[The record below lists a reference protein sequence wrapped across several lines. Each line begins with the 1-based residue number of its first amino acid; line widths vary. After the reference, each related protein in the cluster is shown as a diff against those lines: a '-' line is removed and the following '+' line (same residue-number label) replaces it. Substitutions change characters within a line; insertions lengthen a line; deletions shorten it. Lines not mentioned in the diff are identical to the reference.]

1 MSEIVSGSFRDPSGF
16 MFKHDGK
23 LYRQVN
29 QKYQA
34 EYDLL
39 MSSGLYDQL
48 TRSKTLVPHKEVG
61 LEFAPLPDIAHKVIQ
76 PEVVDFISYPY
87 EWCFN
92 QLKDAAILTLAIA
105 RRALEFGMSLKDASA
120 YNIQFQQGRPIF
132 IDTLSFEKYEEGMPW
147 VAYRQFCQHF
157 LAPLALMAKKD
168 IRLAQMLR
176 LHIDGIPLDLTS
188 KLLPANTRLNFGL
201 ATHIHLHAKSQ
212 ERYADKE
219 VSQAEVKGRI
229 NKSAMLG
236 LFDSL
241 LSTVR
246 SLNVRT
252 IQTEW
257 TDYYQD
263 NNYTQASFEAKRQLV
278 KSFIEKVE
286 PKQVWDL
293 GGNTGE
299 FSRAASDMGIP
310 TICYDIDPGAVQQN
324 YDLVKKNKEKFMLP
338 LRMDLTNPSPDL
350 GWHNAERESMQ
361 ARGPVDLVM
370 ALALIHH
377 LAISNNVPLADVAD
391 YFADL
396 GEYLIIEF
404 VPKSDSQVKRLL
416 ASRVD
421 IFPEYNL
428 EGFKKSFET
437 RFELILEQKVPG
449 SERTLV
455 LFRRKQ
461 HNDRAKED

>member
-1 MSEIVSGSFRDPSGF
+1 MPENVRGSFRDPSGF

-29 QKYQA
+29 QKYRE

-39 MSSGLYDQL
+39 MNSGLFDQL
-48 TRSKTLVPHKEVG
+48 NKSRTLIAHKEVE
-61 LEFAPLPDIAHKVIQ
+61 LALAPRPEIAYKVIQ
-76 PEVVDFISYPY
+76 PEIVDFISYPY

-120 YNIQFQQGRPIF
+120 YNIQFHQGRPIF
-132 IDTLSFEKYEEGMPW
+132 IDTLSFEKYEEGTPW

-157 LAPLALMAKKD
+157 LAPLALMVKAD
-168 IRLAQMLR
+168 IRLAQLMR
-176 LHIDGIPLDLTS
+176 LHIDGIPLDLAS
-188 KLLPANTRLNFGL
+188 KLLPGSTRLNFGL
-201 ATHIHLHAKSQ
+201 TTHIHIHAKSQ
-212 ERYADKE
+212 QRYADKE
-219 VSQAEVKGRI
+219 VSQDKVKARMS
-229 NKSAMLG
+229 KTSMYG
-236 LFDSL
+236 LLDSL
-241 LSTVR
+241 LSTVK
-246 SLNVRT
+246 SLNVKT

-278 KSFIEKVE
+278 RSFIEQVQ

-299 FSRAASDMGIP
+299 FSRAASELQIP
-310 TICYDIDPGAVQQN
+310 TVCFDIDPGAVQQN
-324 YDLVKKNKEKFMLP
+324 YDLVKANKEKFMLP
-338 LRMDLTNPSPDL
+338 LCMDLTNPSPDL

-377 LAISNNVPLADVAD
+377 LAISNNVPLLDVAD

-416 ASRVD
+416 ASRLD
-421 IFPEYNL
+421 IFPDYTL
-428 EGFKKSFET
+428 EGFRNAFKQRYVLLDEKPVE
-437 RFELILEQKVPG
+437 G
-449 SERTLV
+449 SERTLF
-455 LFRRKQ
+455 LMK
-461 HNDRAKED
+461 RA

>member
-1 MSEIVSGSFRDPSGF
+1 MPEKVSGSFRDPSGF

-29 QKYQA
+29 QKYRE

-39 MSSGLYDQL
+39 MNSGLYDQL
-48 TRSKTLVPHKEVG
+48 NKSRTLVAHKEVE
-61 LEFAPLPDIAHKVIQ
+61 LDLAPRPEIAYKVIQ
-76 PEVVDFISYPY
+76 PEIVDFISYPY

-105 RRALEFGMSLKDASA
+105 RRALEFGMILKDASA
-120 YNIQFQQGRPIF
+120 YNIQFHQGRPIF
-132 IDTLSFEKYEEGMPW
+132 IDTLSFEKYEEGAPW

-157 LAPLALMAKKD
+157 LAPLALMAKTD

-176 LHIDGIPLDLTS
+176 LHIDGIPLDLAS
-188 KLLPANTRLNFGL
+188 KLLPGSTRVEFGL
-201 ATHIHLHAKSQ
+201 TTHIHIHAKSQ
-212 ERYADKE
+212 QRYADKE
-219 VSQAEVKGRI
+219 VSQEAVKARVS
-229 NKSAMLG
+229 KTAMVG
-236 LFDSL
+236 LLDSL
-241 LSTVR
+241 LSTVK
-246 SLNVRT
+246 SLNVKT

-263 NNYTQASFEAKRQLV
+263 NNYTPASFEAKRQLV
-278 KSFIEKVE
+278 KRFIERVQ

-299 FSRAASDMGIP
+299 FSRVASEMQIP
-310 TICYDIDPGAVQQN
+310 TVCFDIDPGAVQQN
-324 YDLVKKNKEKFMLP
+324 YDLVKANKEKFMLP

-350 GWHNAERESMQ
+350 GWHNSERKSMQ

-404 VPKSDSQVKRLL
+404 VPKSDSQVRRLL
-416 ASRVD
+416 ASRLD
-421 IFPEYNL
+421 IFPDYTL
-428 EGFKKSFET
+428 DGFRKAFTKRYVLLGEIPV
-437 RFELILEQKVPG
+437 EG
-449 SERTLV
+449 SERTLF
-455 LFRRKQ
+455 LMRRK
-461 HNDRAKED
+461 

>member
-1 MSEIVSGSFRDPSGF
+1 MPENVSGSFRDPSGF

-23 LYRQVN
+23 LFRQIN
-29 QKYQA
+29 QKYQE

-48 TRSKTLVPHKEVG
+48 NKSRTLVAHKEAD
-61 LEFAPLPDIAHKVIQ
+61 LALAPRPEIAYKVIQ
-76 PEVVDFISYPY
+76 PEIVDFISYPY

-120 YNIQFQQGRPIF
+120 YNIQFHQGKPVF
-132 IDTLSFEKYEEGMPW
+132 IDTLSFEKYEEGAPW

-157 LAPLALMAKKD
+157 LAPLALMANTD
-168 IRLAQMLR
+168 IRLAQLMR
-176 LHIDGIPLDLTS
+176 LHIDGIPLDLAS
-188 KLLPANTRLNFGL
+188 KLLPATTKVSFGL
-201 ATHIHLHAKSQ
+201 ATHIHVHARSQ
-212 ERYADKE
+212 QRYADKE
-219 VSQAEVKGRI
+219 VSQNDVKARVS
-229 NKSAMLG
+229 KTAMLG
-236 LFDSL
+236 LLDSL
-241 LSTVR
+241 LSTVK
-246 SLNVRT
+246 SLNVKT

-263 NNYTQASFEAKRQLV
+263 NNYTPASFEAKRQLV
-278 KSFIEKVE
+278 RSFIEKVQ
-286 PKQVWDL
+286 PKHVWDL

-299 FSRAASDMGIP
+299 FSRAASDLQIP
-310 TICYDIDPGAVQQN
+310 TVCFDIDPGAVQQN
-324 YDLVKKNKEKFMLP
+324 YDLVKTNKEKFMLP

-377 LAISNNVPLADVAD
+377 LAISNNVPLVDVAD
-391 YFADL
+391 FFADMGQHL
-396 GEYLIIEF
+396 VIEF

-416 ASRVD
+416 ASRLD
-421 IFPEYNL
+421 IFPDYTL
-428 EGFKKSFET
+428 EGFRKAFAQ
-437 RFELILEQKVPG
+437 RFVLIDEKPVEG
-449 SERTLV
+449 SERTLF
-455 LFRRKQ
+455 LMK
-461 HNDRAKED
+461 RA

>member
-1 MSEIVSGSFRDPSGF
+1 MSEKVSGSFRDPSGF
-16 MFKHDGK
+16 MFKHNGQ

-29 QKYQA
+29 QKYRE

-39 MSSGLYDQL
+39 MTSGLYNQL
-48 TRSKTLVPHKEVG
+48 TKSKTLVVHTEVD
-61 LEFAPLPDIAHKVIQ
+61 LELAPMPEIAYKVIQ
-76 PEVVDFISYPY
+76 PDVVEFISYPY

-176 LHIDGIPLDLTS
+176 LHIDGIPLDLAS
-188 KLLPANTRLNFGL
+188 KLLPGGTRLNFGL
-201 ATHIHLHAKSQ
+201 ASHIHLHARSQ

-229 NKSAMLG
+229 SKSAMLG

-246 SLNVRT
+246 SLRVKT

-263 NNYTQASFEAKRQLV
+263 NNYTEASFEAKRQLV
-278 KSFIEKVE
+278 KSFIEKVN

-299 FSRAASDMGIP
+299 FSRAASDLGIP
-310 TICYDIDPGAVQQN
+310 TVCYDIDPGAVQQN

-338 LRMDLTNPSPDL
+338 LCMDLTNPSPDL

-361 ARGPVDLVM
+361 TRGPVDLVM

-377 LAISNNVPLADVAD
+377 LAISNNVPLVDVAN

-396 GEYLIIEF
+396 GEHLIIEF

-421 IFPEYNL
+421 IFPDYSLN
-428 EGFKKSFET
+428 GFKKAFE
-437 RFELILEQKVPG
+437 EQFTLKLQEQVPG
-449 SERTLV
+449 SERTIF
-455 LFRRKQ
+455 LFTRKAQ
-461 HNDRAKED
+461 F

>member
-1 MSEIVSGSFRDPSGF
+1 MPEKVSGSFRDPSGF
-16 MFKHDGK
+16 MFMHDGK

-29 QKYQA
+29 QHYRE

-48 TRSKTLVPHKEVG
+48 NKSRTLVAHKEAD
-61 LEFAPLPDIAHKVIQ
+61 LTLAPQPEIAYKVIQ
-76 PEVVDFISYPY
+76 PELIDFISYPY

-120 YNIQFQQGRPIF
+120 YNIQFHQGRPIF
-132 IDTLSFEKYEEGMPW
+132 IDTLSFEKYEEGAPW

-157 LAPLALMAKKD
+157 LAPLALMAKTD
-168 IRLAQMLR
+168 IRLAQLMR
-176 LHIDGIPLDLTS
+176 LHIDGIPLDLAS
-188 KLLPANTRLNFGL
+188 KLLPGSTRMNFGF
-201 ATHIHLHAKSQ
+201 ATHIHTHAKSQ
-212 ERYADKE
+212 QRYADKE
-219 VSQAEVKGRI
+219 VSQEAVKARV
-229 NKSAMLG
+229 SRPAMHG
-236 LFDSL
+236 LLDSL
-241 LSTVR
+241 LSTVK
-246 SLNVRT
+246 SLNVKT

-257 TDYYQD
+257 ADYYKD
-263 NNYTQASFEAKRQLV
+263 NNYTPASFEAKRELV
-278 KSFIEKVE
+278 RSFIEKVQ
-286 PKQVWDL
+286 PKRMWDL

-299 FSRAASDMGIP
+299 FSRAAIDLQIP
-310 TICYDIDPGAVQQN
+310 TVCFDIDPGAVQQN
-324 YDLVKKNKEKFMLP
+324 YDLVKQNKVKNILP

-361 ARGPVDLVM
+361 ARGPADLVM

-377 LAISNNVPLADVAD
+377 LAISNNVPLTDVAD

-416 ASRVD
+416 ASRLD
-421 IFPEYNL
+421 IFPDYTL
-428 EGFKKSFET
+428 EGFKQAFSDRYT
-437 RFELILEQKVPG
+437 LLDEQPVEG
-449 SERTLV
+449 SERTLF
-455 LFRRKQ
+455 LYKRIQ
-461 HNDRAKED
+461 S

>member
-1 MSEIVSGSFRDPSGF
+1 MPEKVSGSFRDPSGF

-29 QKYQA
+29 QKYRE

-39 MSSGLYDQL
+39 MNSGLYDQL
-48 TRSKTLVPHKEVG
+48 NKSRTLVAHKEVE
-61 LEFAPLPDIAHKVIQ
+61 LDLAPRPEIAYKVIQ
-76 PEVVDFISYPY
+76 PEIVDFISYPY

-105 RRALEFGMSLKDASA
+105 RRALEFGMILKDASA
-120 YNIQFQQGRPIF
+120 YNIQFHQGRPIF
-132 IDTLSFEKYEEGMPW
+132 IDTLSFEKYEEGAPW

-157 LAPLALMAKKD
+157 LAPLALMAKTD

-176 LHIDGIPLDLTS
+176 LHIDGIPLDLAS
-188 KLLPANTRLNFGL
+188 KLLPGSTRVEFGL
-201 ATHIHLHAKSQ
+201 TTHIHIHAKSQ
-212 ERYADKE
+212 QRYADKE
-219 VSQAEVKGRI
+219 VSQEAVKARVS
-229 NKSAMLG
+229 KTAMVG
-236 LFDSL
+236 LLDSL
-241 LSTVR
+241 LSTVK
-246 SLNVRT
+246 SLNVKT

-263 NNYTQASFEAKRQLV
+263 NNYTSDSFEAKRQLV
-278 KSFIEKVE
+278 RDFIEKAQ
-286 PKQVWDL
+286 PKRVWDL

-299 FSRAASDMGIP
+299 FSRAASDLQIP
-310 TICYDIDPGAVQQN
+310 TVCFDIDPGAVQQN
-324 YDLVKKNKEKFMLP
+324 YDLVKANKEKFMLP

-377 LAISNNVPLADVAD
+377 LAISNNVPLVDVAK

-416 ASRVD
+416 ASRLD
-421 IFPEYNL
+421 IFPDYTL
-428 EGFKKSFET
+428 EGFRQTFSQHYTLLDEKPV
-437 RFELILEQKVPG
+437 QG
-449 SERTLV
+449 SERTLF
-455 LFRRKQ
+455 LMK
-461 HNDRAKED
+461 RAEP

>member
-1 MSEIVSGSFRDPSGF
+1 MTEKVSGSFRDPSGF

-29 QKYQA
+29 QKYQE

-48 TRSKTLVPHKEVG
+48 NKTRTLVAHKEVE
-61 LEFAPLPDIAHKVIQ
+61 LDLAPRPDIAYKVIQ
-76 PEVVDFISYPY
+76 PEIVDFISYPY

-92 QLKDAAILTLAIA
+92 QLKDAAILTVAIA

-120 YNIQFQQGRPIF
+120 YNIQFHQGRPIF
-132 IDTLSFEKYEEGMPW
+132 IDTLSFEKYEEGLPW

-168 IRLAQMLR
+168 IRLAQLMR
-176 LHIDGIPLDLTS
+176 LYIDSIPLDLAS
-188 KLLPANTRLNFGL
+188 KLLPGSSRLNFGL
-201 ATHIHLHAKSQ
+201 ATHIHLHATTQ
-212 ERYADKE
+212 ERYAGKE
-219 VSQAEVKGRI
+219 VSQEQVRGRI
-229 NKSAMLG
+229 SKSAIYSLI
-236 LFDSL
+236 DSL

-246 SLNVRT
+246 SLTVKT

-263 NNYTQASFEAKRQLV
+263 NNYTPVSFEAKRQLV
-278 KSFIEKVE
+278 RSFIEKAQ

-299 FSRAASDMGIP
+299 FSRAASELQIP
-310 TICYDIDPGAVQQN
+310 TVCFDIDSGAVQQN
-324 YDLVKKNKEKFMLP
+324 YDLVKKNKEMFMLP

-377 LAISNNVPLADVAD
+377 LAISNNVPLVDVAN

-416 ASRVD
+416 ASRLD
-421 IFPEYNL
+421 IFPDYTL
-428 EGFKKSFET
+428 EGFRQAFT
-437 RFELILEQKVPG
+437 QHYVLLDEQPVQG
-449 SERTLV
+449 SERTLF
-455 LFRRKQ
+455 LMKRS
-461 HNDRAKED
+461 

>member
-1 MSEIVSGSFRDPSGF
+1 MPENIRGSFRDPSGF

-29 QKYQA
+29 QKYRE

-39 MSSGLYDQL
+39 MNSGLFDQL
-48 TRSKTLVPHKEVG
+48 NKSRTLIAHKEVE
-61 LEFAPLPDIAHKVIQ
+61 LALAPRPEIAYKVIQ
-76 PEVVDFISYPY
+76 PEIVDFISYPY

-120 YNIQFQQGRPIF
+120 YNIQFHQGRPIF
-132 IDTLSFEKYEEGMPW
+132 IDTLSFEKYEEGTPW
-147 VAYRQFCQHF
+147 VAFRQFCQHF
-157 LAPLALMAKKD
+157 LAPLALMAKAD
-168 IRLAQMLR
+168 IRLAQLMR
-176 LHIDGIPLDLTS
+176 LHIDGIPLDLAS
-188 KLLPANTRLNFGL
+188 KLLPGSTRLNFGL
-201 ATHIHLHAKSQ
+201 TTHIHIHAKSQ
-212 ERYADKE
+212 QRYADKE
-219 VSQAEVKGRI
+219 VSQDEVKARMS
-229 NKSAMLG
+229 KTSMYG
-236 LFDSL
+236 LLDSL
-241 LSTVR
+241 LSTVK
-246 SLNVRT
+246 SLTVKT

-278 KSFIEKVE
+278 RSFIERIQ

-299 FSRAASDMGIP
+299 FSRAASELQIP
-310 TICYDIDPGAVQQN
+310 TVCFDIDPGAVQQN
-324 YDLVKKNKEKFMLP
+324 YDLVKANKEKFMLP
-338 LRMDLTNPSPDL
+338 LCMDLTNPSPDL

-377 LAISNNVPLADVAD
+377 LAISNNVPLLDVAD

-416 ASRVD
+416 ASRLD
-421 IFPEYNL
+421 IFPDYTL
-428 EGFKKSFET
+428 EGFRNAFKQRYVLLDEKPVE
-437 RFELILEQKVPG
+437 G
-449 SERTLV
+449 SERTLF
-455 LFRRKQ
+455 LMK
-461 HNDRAKED
+461 RA

>member
-1 MSEIVSGSFRDPSGF
+1 MPEKVSGSFRDPSGF
-16 MFKHDGK
+16 MFKHGGK

-29 QKYQA
+29 QKYR
-34 EYDLL
+34 EDYDLL
-39 MSSGLYDQL
+39 MSSGLYEQL
-48 TRSKTLVPHKEVG
+48 NNSRTLVAHTEVD
-61 LEFAPLPDIAHKVIQ
+61 LALAPRPDVAYKVIQ
-76 PEVVDFISYPY
+76 PEIVDFISYPY

-92 QLKDAAILTLAIA
+92 QIKDAAILTLAIA

-120 YNIQFQQGRPIF
+120 YNIQFHQGKPIF

-157 LAPLALMAKKD
+157 LAPLALMAKTD

-176 LHIDGIPLDLTS
+176 VHIDGIPLDLAS
-188 KLLPANTRLNFGL
+188 KLLPAGTRMNLGL
-201 ATHIHLHAKSQ
+201 ATHIHIHAKSQ
-212 ERYADKE
+212 QRYADKE
-219 VSQAEVKGRI
+219 VSQEEVKARMS
-229 NKSAMLG
+229 KTSMYG
-236 LFDSL
+236 LLDNL
-241 LSTVR
+241 LSTVKG
-246 SLNVRT
+246 LNVET

-257 TDYYQD
+257 TDYYRD
-263 NNYTQASFEAKRQLV
+263 NNYTPTSFEAKRQLV
-278 KSFIEKVE
+278 RSFIEKVQ

-299 FSRAASDMGIP
+299 FSRVASDLQIP
-310 TICYDIDPGAVQQN
+310 TVCFDIDPGAVQQN

-338 LRMDLTNPSPDL
+338 LCMDLTNPSPDL

-377 LAISNNVPLADVAD
+377 LAISNNVPLIDAAD

-416 ASRVD
+416 ASRLD
-421 IFPEYNL
+421 IFPDYTL
-428 EGFKKSFET
+428 EGFREAFTQRYTLLDEKPV
-437 RFELILEQKVPG
+437 QG
-449 SERTLV
+449 SERTLF
-455 LFRRKQ
+455 LMK
-461 HNDRAKED
+461 RA

>member
-1 MSEIVSGSFRDPSGF
+1 MSENVSGSFRDPSGF

-29 QKYQA
+29 KKYQE

-39 MSSGLYDQL
+39 MNSGLYDQL
-48 TRSKTLVPHKEVG
+48 NKSRTLVAHKEVE
-61 LEFAPLPDIAHKVIQ
+61 LDLAPRPEIAYKVIQ
-76 PEVVDFISYPY
+76 PEIVDFISYPY

-105 RRALEFGMSLKDASA
+105 RRALEFGMILKDASA
-120 YNIQFQQGRPIF
+120 YNIQFHQGRPIF
-132 IDTLSFEKYEEGMPW
+132 IDTLSFEKYEEGAPW

-157 LAPLALMAKKD
+157 LAPLALMAKTD

-176 LHIDGIPLDLTS
+176 LHIDGIPLDLAS
-188 KLLPANTRLNFGL
+188 KLLPGSTRVEFGL
-201 ATHIHLHAKSQ
+201 TTHIHIHAKSQ
-212 ERYADKE
+212 QRYADKE
-219 VSQAEVKGRI
+219 VSQEAVKARVS
-229 NKSAMLG
+229 KTAMVG
-236 LFDSL
+236 LLDSL
-241 LSTVR
+241 LSTVK
-246 SLNVRT
+246 SLNVKT

-263 NNYTQASFEAKRQLV
+263 NNYTPASFEAKRQLV
-278 KSFIEKVE
+278 RSFIEKVQ

-299 FSRAASDMGIP
+299 FSRAASDLQIP
-310 TICYDIDPGAVQQN
+310 TVCFDIDPGAVQQN
-324 YDLVKKNKEKFMLP
+324 YDLVKANKEKFMLP

-404 VPKSDSQVKRLL
+404 VPKSDSQVRRLL
-416 ASRVD
+416 ASRLD
-421 IFPEYNL
+421 IFPDYTL
-428 EGFKKSFET
+428 DGFRKAFTKRYVLLGEIPV
-437 RFELILEQKVPG
+437 EG
-449 SERTLV
+449 SERTLF
-455 LFRRKQ
+455 LMRRK
-461 HNDRAKED
+461 

>member
-1 MSEIVSGSFRDPSGF
+1 MSEKVSGSFRDPSGF

-29 QKYQA
+29 QKYRE

-39 MSSGLYDQL
+39 MTSGLYNQL
-48 TRSKTLVPHKEVG
+48 TKSKTLVAHTEVD
-61 LEFAPLPDIAHKVIQ
+61 LELAPLPDIVYKVIQ

-132 IDTLSFEKYEEGMPW
+132 IDTLSFEKCEEGMPW

-176 LHIDGIPLDLTS
+176 LHIDGIPLDLAS
-188 KLLPANTRLNFGL
+188 KLLPGSTRLNFGL
-201 ATHIHLHAKSQ
+201 ATHIHLHARSQ
-212 ERYADKE
+212 ARYADKE
-219 VSQAEVKGRI
+219 VSQADVKGRVS
-229 NKSAMLG
+229 KSAMLG

-246 SLNVRT
+246 SLNVKT

-263 NNYTQASFEAKRQLV
+263 NNYTEDSFEAKRQLV
-278 KSFIEKVE
+278 KSFIEKVN

-299 FSRAASDMGIP
+299 FSRAASDLGIP
-310 TICYDIDPGAVQQN
+310 TVCYDIDPGAVQQN
-324 YDLVKKNKEKFMLP
+324 YELVKKNKEKFMLP

-370 ALALIHH
+370 ALAHH
-377 LAISNNVPLADVAD
+377 MAISNNVPLADVAD

-416 ASRVD
+416 SSRLD
-421 IFPEYNL
+421 IFPDYNEVGLETAFENFYQIIEKVSL
-428 EGFKKSFET
+428 EGSK
-437 RFELILEQKVPG
+437 
-449 SERTLV
+449 RTLY
-455 LFRRKQ
+455 LMKRT
-461 HNDRAKED
+461 

>member
-1 MSEIVSGSFRDPSGF
+1 MPEKVSGSFRDPSGF

-29 QKYQA
+29 QKYRE

-39 MSSGLYDQL
+39 MNSGLYDQL
-48 TRSKTLVPHKEVG
+48 NKSRTLVAHKEVE
-61 LEFAPLPDIAHKVIQ
+61 LDLAPRPEIAYKVIQ
-76 PEVVDFISYPY
+76 PEIVDFISYPY

-105 RRALEFGMSLKDASA
+105 RRALEFGMILKDASA
-120 YNIQFQQGRPIF
+120 YNIQFHQGRPIF
-132 IDTLSFEKYEEGMPW
+132 IDTLSFEKYEEGAPW

-157 LAPLALMAKKD
+157 LAPLALMAKTD

-176 LHIDGIPLDLTS
+176 LHIDGIPLDLAS
-188 KLLPANTRLNFGL
+188 KLLPGSTRVEFGL
-201 ATHIHLHAKSQ
+201 TTHIHIHAKSQ
-212 ERYADKE
+212 QRYADKE
-219 VSQAEVKGRI
+219 VSQEAVKARVS
-229 NKSAMLG
+229 KTAMVG
-236 LFDSL
+236 LLDSL
-241 LSTVR
+241 LSTVK
-246 SLNVRT
+246 SLNVKT

-263 NNYTQASFEAKRQLV
+263 NNYTPASFEAKRQLV
-278 KSFIEKVE
+278 KRFIERVQ

-299 FSRAASDMGIP
+299 FSRVASEMQIP
-310 TICYDIDPGAVQQN
+310 TVCFDIDPGAVQQN
-324 YDLVKKNKEKFMLP
+324 YDLVKANKEKFMLP

-404 VPKSDSQVKRLL
+404 VPKSDSQVRRLL
-416 ASRVD
+416 ASRLD
-421 IFPEYNL
+421 IFPDYTL
-428 EGFKKSFET
+428 DGFRKAFTKRYVLLGEIPV
-437 RFELILEQKVPG
+437 EG
-449 SERTLV
+449 SERTLF
-455 LFRRKQ
+455 LMRRK
-461 HNDRAKED
+461 

>member
-1 MSEIVSGSFRDPSGF
+1 MSENVSGSFRDPSGF

-29 QKYQA
+29 QKYQE

-48 TRSKTLVPHKEVG
+48 NKSRTLVAHKEVD
-61 LEFAPLPDIAHKVIQ
+61 LALAPRPEIAYKVIQ
-76 PEVVDFISYPY
+76 PEIVDFISYPY

-132 IDTLSFEKYEEGMPW
+132 IDTLSFEKYEEGTPW

-157 LAPLALMAKKD
+157 LAPLALMAKSD
-168 IRLAQMLR
+168 VRLGQMLR
-176 LHIDGIPLDLTS
+176 LHIDGIPLDLAS
-188 KLLPANTRLNFGL
+188 KLLPASTRMNMGL
-201 ATHIHLHAKSQ
+201 ATHIHIHAKSQ
-212 ERYADKE
+212 QRYADKE
-219 VSQAEVKGRI
+219 VSQEEVKARMS
-229 NKSAMLG
+229 KTSMLG
-236 LFDSL
+236 LLDSL
-241 LSTVR
+241 LSTVKG
-246 SLNVRT
+246 LKVET

-263 NNYTQASFEAKRQLV
+263 NNYTQSSFEAKRQLV
-278 KSFIEKVE
+278 RSFIEKVQ

-299 FSRAASDMGIP
+299 FSRAASELQIP
-310 TICYDIDPGAVQQN
+310 TVCFDIDPGAVQQN
-324 YDLVKKNKEKFMLP
+324 YDLVKANKEKFMLP
-338 LRMDLTNPSPDL
+338 LCMDLTNPSPDL

-377 LAISNNVPLADVAD
+377 LAISNNVPLLDVAD

-416 ASRVD
+416 ASRLD
-421 IFPEYNL
+421 IFPDYTL
-428 EGFKKSFET
+428 EGFKQAFT
-437 RFELILEQKVPG
+437 
-449 SERTLV
+449 
-455 LFRRKQ
+455 Q
-461 HNDRAKED
+461 H

>member
-1 MSEIVSGSFRDPSGF
+1 MPEKVSGSFRDPSGF

-29 QKYQA
+29 QHYRE

-48 TRSKTLVPHKEVG
+48 NKSRTLVAHKEAD
-61 LEFAPLPDIAHKVIQ
+61 LTLAPQPEIAYKVIQ
-76 PEVVDFISYPY
+76 PELIDFISYPY

-120 YNIQFQQGRPIF
+120 YNIQFHQGRPIF
-132 IDTLSFEKYEEGMPW
+132 IDTLSFEKYEEGTPW

-157 LAPLALMAKKD
+157 LAPLALMAQTD

-176 LHIDGIPLDLTS
+176 LYIDGIPLDLAS
-188 KLLPANTRLNFGL
+188 KLLPASARMNFGL
-201 ATHIHLHAKSQ
+201 TTHIHIHAKSQ
-212 ERYADKE
+212 QRYADKE
-219 VSQAEVKGRI
+219 VSQEAVKARV
-229 NKSAMLG
+229 SRTAMLG
-236 LFDSL
+236 LLDNL
-241 LSTVR
+241 LSTVK
-246 SLNVRT
+246 SLNVKT

-257 TDYYQD
+257 ADYYKD
-263 NNYTQASFEAKRQLV
+263 NNYTPASFEAKRQLV
-278 KSFIEKVE
+278 RGFIEKVQ

-299 FSRAASDMGIP
+299 FSRAASDLQIP
-310 TICYDIDPGAVQQN
+310 TVCFDIDPGAVQQN
-324 YDLVKKNKEKFMLP
+324 YDLVKQNKEKFMLP

-416 ASRVD
+416 ASRLD
-421 IFPEYNL
+421 IFPTYTL
-428 EGFKKSFET
+428 EGFKRAFSHRYALLDEKSV
-437 RFELILEQKVPG
+437 QG
-449 SERTLV
+449 SERTLF
-455 LFRRKQ
+455 LMK
-461 HNDRAKED
+461 KL

>member
-1 MSEIVSGSFRDPSGF
+1 
-16 MFKHDGK
+16 
-23 LYRQVN
+23 
-29 QKYQA
+29 
-34 EYDLL
+34 
-39 MSSGLYDQL
+39 
-48 TRSKTLVPHKEVG
+48 LVAHKEVE
-61 LEFAPLPDIAHKVIQ
+61 LALAPRPEIAYKVIQ
-76 PEVVDFISYPY
+76 PELIDFISYPY

-105 RRALEFGMSLKDASA
+105 RRALEFGMGLKDASA
-120 YNIQFQQGRPIF
+120 YNIQFHHGKPIF
-132 IDTLSFEKYEEGMPW
+132 IDTLSFEKYEEGLPW

-157 LAPLALMAKKD
+157 LAPLSLMAKTD
-168 IRLAQMLR
+168 IRLAQLMR
-176 LHIDGIPLDLTS
+176 LHIDGIPLDLAS
-188 KLLPANTRLNFGL
+188 KLLPKSTKINFGL
-201 ATHIHLHAKSQ
+201 ATHIHVHARSQ
-212 ERYADKE
+212 QRYADKE
-219 VSQAEVKGRI
+219 VSQEEVKARMG
-229 NKSAMLG
+229 KTSMLG

-241 LSTVR
+241 HSTVK
-246 SLNVRT
+246 SLKVKT

-263 NNYTQASFEAKRQLV
+263 NSYTPESFEAKRQLV
-278 KSFIEKVE
+278 RSFIERAQ
-286 PKQVWDL
+286 PRQVWDL

-299 FSRAASDMGIP
+299 FSRAASDLQIP
-310 TICYDIDPGAVQQN
+310 TVCFDIDPGAVQQN

-416 ASRVD
+416 ASRLD
-421 IFPEYNL
+421 IFPTYTL
-428 EGFKKSFET
+428 GGFRKAFAQHYT
-437 RFELILEQKVPG
+437 LLDEQLVEG
-449 SERTLV
+449 SERTL
-455 LFRRKQ
+455 FFFKRI
-461 HNDRAKED
+461 

>member
-1 MSEIVSGSFRDPSGF
+1 MPENVSGSFRDPSGF
-16 MFKHDGK
+16 MFKHNGK

-29 QKYQA
+29 QEYQ
-34 EYDLL
+34 EKYDLL

-48 TRSKTLVPHKEVG
+48 NKSRTLVTHKEVE
-61 LEFAPLPDIAHKVIQ
+61 LALAPRSDIAYKVIQ
-76 PEVVDFISYPY
+76 PEIVDFISYPY

-120 YNIQFQQGRPIF
+120 YNIQFHRGKPIF
-132 IDTLSFEKYEEGMPW
+132 IDTLSFEKYEEGLPW

-157 LAPLALMAKKD
+157 LAPLALMAKTD

-176 LHIDGIPLDLTS
+176 LHIDGIPLDLAS
-188 KLLPANTRLNFGL
+188 KLLPATTKINFGL
-201 ATHIHLHAKSQ
+201 ATHIHVHARSQ
-212 ERYADKE
+212 QRYADKA
-219 VSQAEVKGRI
+219 VSQEEVKARMSK
-229 NKSAMLG
+229 NSMLG
-236 LFDSL
+236 LLDSL
-241 LSTVR
+241 LSTVK
-246 SLNVRT
+246 SLNVKT

-263 NNYTQASFEAKRQLV
+263 NNYTPASFEAKRQLV
-278 KSFIEKVE
+278 RNFIEIAQ

-299 FSRAASDMGIP
+299 FSRAASDLQIP
-310 TICYDIDPGAVQQN
+310 TVCFDIDPGAVQQN
-324 YDLVKKNKEKFMLP
+324 YDLVKQNKEKFMLP

-377 LAISNNVPLADVAD
+377 LAISNNVPLVDVAK

-396 GEYLIIEF
+396 GKYLIIEF

-416 ASRVD
+416 ASRLD
-421 IFPEYNL
+421 IFPDYTL
-428 EGFKKSFET
+428 EGFRRAFTQHYDLLDEKPV
-437 RFELILEQKVPG
+437 QG
-449 SERTLV
+449 SERTLC
-455 LFRRKQ
+455 LMKRT
-461 HNDRAKED
+461 

>member
-1 MSEIVSGSFRDPSGF
+1 MPEKVSGSFRDPSGF

-29 QKYQA
+29 QKYQE

-48 TRSKTLVPHKEVG
+48 NKSRTLVAHKEVE
-61 LEFAPLPDIAHKVIQ
+61 LTLAPRPEIAYKVIQ
-76 PEVVDFISYPY
+76 PEIVDFISYPY

-132 IDTLSFEKYEEGMPW
+132 IDTLSFEKYEEGTPW

-157 LAPLALMAKKD
+157 LAPLALMAKSD
-168 IRLAQMLR
+168 VRLGQMLR
-176 LHIDGIPLDLTS
+176 LHIDGIPLDLAS
-188 KLLPANTRLNFGL
+188 KLLPASTRMNMGL
-201 ATHIHLHAKSQ
+201 ATHIHIHAKSQ
-212 ERYADKE
+212 QRYADKE
-219 VSQAEVKGRI
+219 VSQEEVKARMS
-229 NKSAMLG
+229 KTSMLG
-236 LFDSL
+236 LLDSL
-241 LSTVR
+241 LSTVKN
-246 SLNVRT
+246 LKVET

-263 NNYTQASFEAKRQLV
+263 NNYTQSSFEAKRQLV
-278 KSFIEKVE
+278 RTFIEKVQ

-299 FSRAASDMGIP
+299 FSRAASDLQIP
-310 TICYDIDPGAVQQN
+310 TVCFDIDPGAVQQN
-324 YDLVKKNKEKFMLP
+324 YDLVKQNKEKFMLP

-377 LAISNNVPLADVAD
+377 LAISNNVPLVDVAD

-396 GEYLIIEF
+396 GEYLTEGQKEGKKYAKMII
-404 VPKSDSQVKRLL
+404 
-416 ASRVD
+416 
-421 IFPEYNL
+421 N
-428 EGFKKSFET
+428 
-437 RFELILEQKVPG
+437 
-449 SERTLV
+449 
-455 LFRRKQ
+455 
-461 HNDRAKED
+461 NDC

>member
-1 MSEIVSGSFRDPSGF
+1 MPENVSGSFRDPSGF
-16 MFKHDGK
+16 MFKHEGK

-29 QKYQA
+29 QKYQE

-39 MSSGLYDQL
+39 LGSGLYDQL
-48 TRSKTLVPHKEVG
+48 NKSRTLVAHKEVD
-61 LEFAPLPDIAHKVIQ
+61 LTLSPQPEIAYKVIQ
-76 PEVVDFISYPY
+76 PETVDFISYPY

-120 YNIQFQQGRPIF
+120 YNIQFHRGRPIF
-132 IDTLSFEKYEEGMPW
+132 IDTLSFEKYEEGTPW

-157 LAPLALMAKKD
+157 LAPLALMAKTD

-176 LHIDGIPLDLTS
+176 LHIDGIPLDLAS
-188 KLLPANTRLNFGL
+188 KLLPASTRMNIGL
-201 ATHIHLHAKSQ
+201 ATHIHIHAKSQ
-212 ERYADKE
+212 RRYADKE
-219 VSQAEVKGRI
+219 VSQEEAKARMS
-229 NKSAMLG
+229 KSSMVG
-236 LFDSL
+236 LLDSL

-246 SLNVRT
+246 SLNVKT

-263 NNYTQASFEAKRQLV
+263 NNYTPASFEAKRQLV

-286 PKQVWDL
+286 PKKVWDL
-293 GGNTGE
+293 GGNTGK
-299 FSRAASDMGIP
+299 FSRTASEMGIP
-310 TICYDIDPGAVQQN
+310 TVCFDIDPGAVQQN

-338 LRMDLTNPSPDL
+338 LVMDLTNPSPDL

-377 LAISNNVPLADVAD
+377 LAISNNVPLVDVAD

-416 ASRVD
+416 ASRLD
-421 IFPEYNL
+421 IFPDYTL
-428 EGFKKSFET
+428 EGFKQAFT
-437 RFELILEQKVPG
+437 QHYILLDEKPVQG
-449 SERTLV
+449 SERTLF
-455 LFRRKQ
+455 LMK
-461 HNDRAKED
+461 RA

>member
-1 MSEIVSGSFRDPSGF
+1 MSEKVSGSFRDPSGF
-16 MFKHDGK
+16 MFKHNGQ

-29 QKYQA
+29 QKYRE

-39 MSSGLYDQL
+39 MTSGLYNQL
-48 TRSKTLVPHKEVG
+48 TKSKTLVVHTEVD
-61 LEFAPLPDIAHKVIQ
+61 LELAPMPEIAYKVIQ
-76 PEVVDFISYPY
+76 PDVVEFISYPY

-176 LHIDGIPLDLTS
+176 LHIDGIPLDLAS
-188 KLLPANTRLNFGL
+188 KLLPGGTRLNFGL
-201 ATHIHLHAKSQ
+201 ASHIHLHARSQ

-229 NKSAMLG
+229 SKSAMLG

-246 SLNVRT
+246 SLRVKT

-263 NNYTQASFEAKRQLV
+263 NNYTEASFEAKRQLV
-278 KSFIEKVE
+278 KSFIEKVN

-299 FSRAASDMGIP
+299 FSRAASELGIP
-310 TICYDIDPGAVQQN
+310 TVCYDIDPGAVQQN
-324 YDLVKKNKEKFMLP
+324 YDLVRKNKEKFMLP

-377 LAISNNVPLADVAD
+377 MAISNNVPLVEIAD
-391 YFADL
+391 YFAEL
-396 GEYLIIEF
+396 GEYLIVEF

-416 ASRVD
+416 VSRVD
-421 IFPEYNL
+421 IFPDYNL
-428 EGFKKSFET
+428 EGLKRAFET
-437 RFELILEQKVPG
+437 RFKLNEEQKVPG
-449 SERTLV
+449 SERTLL
-455 LFRRKQ
+455 LFKRK
-461 HNDRAKED
+461 